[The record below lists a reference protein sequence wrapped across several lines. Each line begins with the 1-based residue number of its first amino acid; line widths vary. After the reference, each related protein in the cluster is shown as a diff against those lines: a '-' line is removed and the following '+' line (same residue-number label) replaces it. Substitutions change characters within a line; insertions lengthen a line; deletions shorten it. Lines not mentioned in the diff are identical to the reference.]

1 MSKTQKVFDRSVAF
15 TFYKEWKQDA
25 DTIEE
30 DFGAEVKA
38 AYYDAIIN
46 YALFEIEPEMKA
58 PIKYFWNS
66 IKEKIDASQG
76 HRKRSFRED
85 TELTNKIIDYRAA
98 NPTASQRNIA
108 EAIGCSTGKV
118 NKVLNTDTSTN
129 TNTSTS
135 TSTSTNTGVNV
146 NVNAHA
152 QDTVNVNVNAHE
164 EEKEEK
170 REIEDLSEKELQS
183 IKQDYKGHMSYNDMK
198 QKYNLKA
205 ITKEQLENI
214 DALLRA
220 KQQERQ
226 KAERAKDDALYAEH
240 KPIIDYIGGTSI
252 EALNKC
258 LNHIGLDIT
267 AFIDFADKHKEYSFD
282 SYNAKR
288 DAFGY
293 HQDCDGKMV
302 CNMLYRDYLQQG
314 INASC
319 A

>member
-76 HRKRSFRED
+76 HRSRSFRED

-129 TNTSTS
+129 TNTNTS
-135 TSTSTNTGVNV
+135 TSTSTNTG
-146 NVNAHA
+146 
-152 QDTVNVNVNAHE
+152 VNVNVNAHE

-183 IKQDYKGHMSYNDMK
+183 IKQDYKGHMSYNDIK

-205 ITKEQLENI
+205 ITREQLENI

-240 KPIIDYIGGTSI
+240 KSIIDYIGGTSI
-252 EALNKC
+252 TALNNC

-267 AFIDFADKHKEYSFD
+267 AFTDFADKHKEYSFD
-282 SYNAKR
+282 SYNAKKN
-288 DAFGY
+288 DFGY
-293 HQDCDGKMV
+293 HQDCDGKIV
-302 CNMLYRDYLQQG
+302 CNVSYVNYLKQG
-314 INASC
+314 INAFC
-319 A
+319 

>member
-1 MSKTQKVFDRSVAF
+1 MSKEKVFDRSVAF

-66 IKEKIDASQG
+66 IKEKIDASQ
-76 HRKRSFRED
+76 KNRSKGFRED
-85 TELTNKIIDYRAA
+85 TEMTQKIINYKAS
-98 NPTASQRNIA
+98 NPTASQRTIA
-108 EAIGCSTGKV
+108 EAVGCSAGKV
-118 NKVLNTDTSTN
+118 NKVLNTNTT

-135 TSTSTNTGVNV
+135 TTTTMNV
-146 NVNAHA
+146 NVNTHA
-152 QDTVNVNVNAHE
+152 QDE
-164 EEKEEK
+164 EEKK
-170 REIEDLSEKELQS
+170 EIEDLSEKELQS

-205 ITKEQLENI
+205 ITREQLENI
-214 DALLRA
+214 DALLLA

-226 KAERAKDDALYAEH
+226 KAERAKNDALYAEH
-240 KPIIDYIGGTSI
+240 KSIMDYIGGTSI
-252 EALNKC
+252 TALNNC
-258 LNHIGLDIT
+258 LNYIGLDIT
-267 AFIDFADKHKEYSFD
+267 AFTDFADKHKEYSFD

-293 HQDCDGKMV
+293 HKDCDGKMV
-302 CNMLYRDYLQQG
+302 CNMLYKDYLKQG

>member
-1 MSKTQKVFDRSVAF
+1 MSKEKVFDRSVAF

-66 IKEKIDASQG
+66 IKEKIDASQ
-76 HRKRSFRED
+76 KNRSKGFRED
-85 TELTNKIIDYRAA
+85 TEMTQKIINYKAS
-98 NPTASQRNIA
+98 NPTASQRTIA
-108 EAIGCSTGKV
+108 EAVGCSAGKV
-118 NKVLNTDTSTN
+118 NKVLNTNTT

-135 TSTSTNTGVNV
+135 TTTTMNV
-146 NVNAHA
+146 NVNTHA
-152 QDTVNVNVNAHE
+152 QDE
-164 EEKEEK
+164 EEK
-170 REIEDLSEKELQS
+170 REIEDLQEKELQS
-183 IKQDYKGHMSYNDMK
+183 IKQDYKGHMSYNDIK

-205 ITKEQLENI
+205 ITRDQLESI

-226 KAERAKDDALYAEH
+226 KAERAKNDALYAEH
-240 KPIIDYIGGTSI
+240 KSIMDYIGGTSI
-252 EALNKC
+252 TALNNC
-258 LNHIGLDIT
+258 LDYVGLDIT
-267 AFIDFADKHKEYSFD
+267 AFTDFADKHKEYSFD
-282 SYNAKR
+282 SYNAKK

-293 HQDCDGKMV
+293 HNDCYGNRV
-302 CNMLYRDYLQQG
+302 CNIPYKDYLQQG
-314 INASC
+314 INAFC
-319 A
+319 

>member
-1 MSKTQKVFDRSVAF
+1 MSKENVFDRSVAF

-66 IKEKIDASQG
+66 IKEKIDASQ
-76 HRKRSFRED
+76 KNRSKGFKED
-85 TELTNKIIDYRAA
+85 TEMTQKIINYKAS
-98 NPTASQRNIA
+98 NPTASQRTIA
-108 EAIGCSTGKV
+108 EAVGCSAGKV
-118 NKVLNTDTSTN
+118 NKVLNTNTT

-135 TSTSTNTGVNV
+135 TSTTTTMNV
-146 NVNAHA
+146 NVNTHA
-152 QDTVNVNVNAHE
+152 QDE
-164 EEKEEK
+164 EEK
-170 REIEDLSEKELQS
+170 REIEDLQEKELQS
-183 IKQDYKGHMSYNDMK
+183 IKQDYKGHMSYNDIK

-252 EALNKC
+252 TALNKC
-258 LNHIGLDIT
+258 LNHISLDIT
-267 AFIDFADKHKEYSFD
+267 AFTDFADKHKEYSFD
-282 SYNAKR
+282 SYNAKKN
-288 DAFGY
+288 DFGY

-302 CNMLYRDYLQQG
+302 CNMSYGDYLQQG
-314 INASC
+314 INAFC
-319 A
+319 

>member
-1 MSKTQKVFDRSVAF
+1 MSKEKVFDRSVAF

-66 IKEKIDASQG
+66 IKEKIDASQ
-76 HRKRSFRED
+76 KNRSKGFRED
-85 TELTNKIIDYRAA
+85 TEMTQKIINYKAS
-98 NPTASQRNIA
+98 NPTASQRTIA
-108 EAIGCSTGKV
+108 KAVGCSAGKV
-118 NKVLNTDTSTN
+118 NKVLNTNTT

-135 TSTSTNTGVNV
+135 TTTTMNV
-146 NVNAHA
+146 NVNTHA
-152 QDTVNVNVNAHE
+152 QDE
-164 EEKEEK
+164 EEK
-170 REIEDLSEKELQS
+170 REIEDLQEKELQS
-183 IKQDYKGHMSYNDMK
+183 IKQDYKGHMSYNDIK

-205 ITKEQLENI
+205 ITREQLENI
-214 DALLRA
+214 DALLLA

-226 KAERAKDDALYAEH
+226 KSERAKNDALYAEH
-240 KPIIDYIGGTSI
+240 KTIIDYIGGTSI
-252 EALNKC
+252 TALNNC
-258 LNHIGLDIT
+258 LDYLGLDIT
-267 AFIDFADKHKEYSFD
+267 AFTDFANKHQEYSFD
-282 SYNAKR
+282 SYNAKM

-293 HQDCDGKMV
+293 HKDCDGKRV
-302 CNMLYRDYLQQG
+302 CNMLYKDYLQQG

>member
-1 MSKTQKVFDRSVAF
+1 MSKEKVFDRSVAF

-66 IKEKIDASQG
+66 IKEKIDASQ
-76 HRKRSFRED
+76 KNRSRGFRED
-85 TELTNKIIDYRAA
+85 TEMTQKIINYKAS
-98 NPTASQRNIA
+98 NPTASQRTIA
-108 EAIGCSTGKV
+108 EAVGCSAGKV
-118 NKVLNTDTSTN
+118 NKVLNTNTT

-135 TSTSTNTGVNV
+135 TTTTMNV
-146 NVNAHA
+146 NVNTHA
-152 QDTVNVNVNAHE
+152 QDE
-164 EEKEEK
+164 EEKEIK
-170 REIEDLSEKELQS
+170 REIEDLSEKELES
-183 IKQDYKGHMSYNDMK
+183 IKQDYKGHMSYNDIK

-214 DALLRA
+214 DALLLA
-220 KQQERQ
+220 KRQERQ
-226 KAERAKDDALYAEH
+226 QAERAKDDALYAEH
-240 KPIIDYIGGTSI
+240 KSIIDYIGGTSKT
-252 EALNKC
+252 ALDNC
-258 LNHIGLDIT
+258 LDYVGLDIT
-267 AFIDFADKHKEYSFD
+267 AFTDFADKHKEYSFD

-302 CNMLYRDYLQQG
+302 CNMLYKDYLQQG
-314 INASC
+314 INACC

>member
-1 MSKTQKVFDRSVAF
+1 MSKEKVFDRSVAF

-46 YALFEIEPEMKA
+46 YALFESEPEMKA

-66 IKEKIDASQG
+66 IKEKIDASQ
-76 HRKRSFRED
+76 KNRSRGFRED
-85 TELTNKIIDYRAA
+85 TEMTQKIINYKAS
-98 NPTASQRNIA
+98 NPTASQRTIA
-108 EAIGCSTGKV
+108 EAVGCSAGKV
-118 NKVLNTDTSTN
+118 NKVLNTNTT

-135 TSTSTNTGVNV
+135 TTTTMNV
-146 NVNAHA
+146 NVNTHA
-152 QDTVNVNVNAHE
+152 QDE
-164 EEKEEK
+164 EEKEIK
-170 REIEDLSEKELQS
+170 REIEDLSEKELES

-214 DALLRA
+214 DTLLRA
-220 KQQERQ
+220 KRQERQ
-226 KAERAKDDALYAEH
+226 QAERAKDDALYAEH
-240 KPIIDYIGGTSI
+240 KSIIDYIGGTSKT
-252 EALNKC
+252 ALDNC
-258 LNHIGLDIT
+258 LDYVGLDIT
-267 AFIDFADKHKEYSFD
+267 AFTDFADKHKEYSFD

>member
-1 MSKTQKVFDRSVAF
+1 MSKEKVFDRSVAF

-66 IKEKIDASQG
+66 IKEKIDASQ
-76 HRKRSFRED
+76 KNRSKGFRED
-85 TELTNKIIDYRAA
+85 TEMTQKIINYKAS

-108 EAIGCSTGKV
+108 EAVNCSVGKV
-118 NKVLNTDTSTN
+118 NKVLKTNTNTN
-129 TNTSTS
+129 TTTNTSTS
-135 TSTSTNTGVNV
+135 TTTTMNV
-146 NVNAHA
+146 NVNTHA
-152 QDTVNVNVNAHE
+152 QDE
-164 EEKEEK
+164 EEK
-170 REIEDLSEKELQS
+170 REIEDLQEKELQS

-205 ITKEQLENI
+205 ITREQLENI
-214 DALLRA
+214 DALLLA

-240 KPIIDYIGGTSI
+240 KYIMDYIGGTSKTV
-252 EALNKC
+252 LDKC
-258 LNHIGLDIT
+258 LASVGLDINT
-267 AFIDFADKHKEYSFD
+267 FADFASKHQEYSVD
-282 SYNAKR
+282 SYNAKKK
-288 DAFGY
+288 DFGY

-302 CNMLYRDYLQQG
+302 CDVSYVNYLKQG
-314 INASC
+314 INAFC
-319 A
+319 

>member
-1 MSKTQKVFDRSVAF
+1 MSKEKVFDRSVAF

-66 IKEKIDASQG
+66 IKEKIDASQKN
-76 HRKRSFRED
+76 RSRSFRED
-85 TELTNKIIDYRAA
+85 TEMTQKIINYKAA
-98 NPTASQRNIA
+98 NPTASQRTIA
-108 EAIGCSTGKV
+108 EAIGCSVGKV
-118 NKVLNTDTSTN
+118 NKVLNTNTSTNTN

-135 TSTSTNTGVNV
+135 TSTNTTMNV

-152 QDTVNVNVNAHE
+152 QDE
-164 EEKEEK
+164 EEK
-170 REIEDLSEKELQS
+170 REIDDLQEKELQS

-205 ITKEQLENI
+205 ITKEQLESI

-240 KPIIDYIGGTSI
+240 KSIMDYIGSTSI
-252 EALNKC
+252 AALNKC
-258 LNHIGLDIT
+258 LDYVELDIA
-267 AFIDFADKHKEYSFD
+267 AFTDFAGKHKEYSFD
-282 SYNAKR
+282 SYNAKM

-293 HQDCDGKMV
+293 HKDCDGKKV
-302 CNMLYRDYLQQG
+302 CNMLYKDYLKQG

-319 A
+319 

>member
-1 MSKTQKVFDRSVAF
+1 MSKEKVFDRSVAF

-30 DFGAEVKA
+30 DFGVEVKA

-66 IKEKIDASQG
+66 IKEKIDASQ
-76 HRKRSFRED
+76 KNRSRGFRED
-85 TELTNKIIDYRAA
+85 TEMTQKIINYKAS
-98 NPTASQRNIA
+98 NPTASQRTIA
-108 EAIGCSTGKV
+108 EAVGCSAGKV
-118 NKVLNTDTSTN
+118 NKVLNTNTT

-135 TSTSTNTGVNV
+135 TSTTMNV
-146 NVNAHA
+146 NVNTHA
-152 QDTVNVNVNAHE
+152 QDE
-164 EEKEEK
+164 EEKEIK
-170 REIEDLSEKELQS
+170 REIEDLQEKELES
-183 IKQDYKGHMSYNDMK
+183 IKQDYKGHMSYNDIK

-214 DALLRA
+214 DALLLA
-220 KQQERQ
+220 KRQERQ
-226 KAERAKDDALYAEH
+226 KAERAKNDALYAEH
-240 KPIIDYIGGTSI
+240 KSIIDYIGGTSKT
-252 EALNKC
+252 ALDNC
-258 LNHIGLDIT
+258 LDYVGLDIT
-267 AFIDFADKHKEYSFD
+267 AFTDFAHKHKEYSFD

>member
-76 HRKRSFRED
+76 HRSRSFRED

-146 NVNAHA
+146 NVNAH
-152 QDTVNVNVNAHE
+152 E

-183 IKQDYKGHMSYNDMK
+183 IKQDYKGHMSYNDIK

-226 KAERAKDDALYAEH
+226 KAERAKNDALYAEH
-240 KPIIDYIGGTSI
+240 KSIIDYIGGTSI
-252 EALNKC
+252 AALNRC
-258 LNHIGLDIT
+258 LDYVGLDIT
-267 AFIDFADKHKEYSFD
+267 TFTAFADKHEEYSFD
-282 SYNAKR
+282 SYAEKNS
-288 DAFGY
+288 DFGF
-293 HQDCDGKMV
+293 HKDCSGNIV
-302 CNMLYRDYLQQG
+302 CNVQYQDYLKKG

>member
-1 MSKTQKVFDRSVAF
+1 MSKEKVFDRSVAF

-66 IKEKIDASQG
+66 IKEKIDASQ
-76 HRKRSFRED
+76 KNRSKGFRED
-85 TELTNKIIDYRAA
+85 TEMTQKIINYKAS
-98 NPTASQRNIA
+98 NPTASQRTIA
-108 EAIGCSTGKV
+108 EAVGCSAGKV
-118 NKVLNTDTSTN
+118 NKVLNTNTT

-135 TSTSTNTGVNV
+135 TTTTMNV
-146 NVNAHA
+146 NVNTHA
-152 QDTVNVNVNAHE
+152 QDE
-164 EEKEEK
+164 EEK
-170 REIEDLSEKELQS
+170 REIEDLQEKELQS
-183 IKQDYKGHMSYNDMK
+183 IKQDYKGHMSYNDIK

-205 ITKEQLENI
+205 ITKKQLENI
-214 DALLRA
+214 DALLLA

-226 KAERAKDDALYAEH
+226 KAERAKNDALYAEH
-240 KPIIDYIGGTSI
+240 KSIMDYIGSTSI
-252 EALNKC
+252 TALNNC
-258 LNHIGLDIT
+258 LDYVGLDIT
-267 AFIDFADKHKEYSFD
+267 AFTDFADKHQEYSFD

-302 CNMLYRDYLQQG
+302 CNMLYKDYLQQG

>member
-1 MSKTQKVFDRSVAF
+1 MSKEKVFDRSVAF

-66 IKEKIDASQG
+66 IKEKIDASQ
-76 HRKRSFRED
+76 KNRSKGFRED
-85 TELTNKIIDYRAA
+85 TEMTQKIINYKAS
-98 NPTASQRNIA
+98 NPTASQRTIA
-108 EAIGCSTGKV
+108 EAVGCSAGKV
-118 NKVLNTDTSTN
+118 NKVLNTNTN
-129 TNTSTS
+129 TTTNTSTS
-135 TSTSTNTGVNV
+135 TTTTMNV
-146 NVNAHA
+146 NVNTHA
-152 QDTVNVNVNAHE
+152 QDE
-164 EEKEEK
+164 EEK
-170 REIEDLSEKELQS
+170 REIEDLQEKELQS
-183 IKQDYKGHMSYNDMK
+183 IKQDYKGHMSYNDIK

-205 ITKEQLENI
+205 ITREQLENI
-214 DALLRA
+214 DALLLA

-226 KAERAKDDALYAEH
+226 KAERAKNDALYAEH
-240 KPIIDYIGGTSI
+240 KSIMDYIGGTSI
-252 EALNKC
+252 TALNNC
-258 LNHIGLDIT
+258 LDYVGLDIT
-267 AFIDFADKHKEYSFD
+267 AFTDFADKHKEYSFD

-293 HQDCDGKMV
+293 HQDCDGKRV
-302 CNMLYRDYLQQG
+302 CNMLYKDYLQQG